1 MNNGRRGIVAQRIR
15 VPVQPEVVGSNPAA
29 NPESV
34 LDVTQA
40 AAHQSLLRIP
50 NSGLLRRLIARLD
63 IKGPNV
69 VKGVQMEGLRVIGNP
84 RVLATKYA
92 NEGADEL
99 LYIDCVA
106 TLYGRNQLAP
116 LLEETCRDV
125 FIPIT
130 VGGGIRSL
138 GDVQRLLRA
147 GADSVAINTAA
158 IRTPSLIRECSDSVG
173 SQAITV
179 SIEAKRTESGWEAYT
194 DNGREKTG
202 RCAKA
207 WAEEAVSLGA
217 GQVLVT
223 SIDRDGTRKGFDV
236 ELVRTIKAS
245 VDVPVIACG
254 GMGTIEHLRE
264 VLEVKPNGVAL
275 ASALHYGNVT
285 FEQLREG
292 LQ

>member
-1 MNNGRRGIVAQRIR
+1 M
-15 VPVQPEVVGSNPAA
+15 
-29 NPESV
+29 
-34 LDVTQA
+34 
-40 AAHQSLLRIP
+40 SLLQYP

-69 VKGVQMEGLRVIGNP
+69 VKGISFEGLRVVGDP
-84 RVLATKYA
+84 RVLAAKYA
-92 NEGADEL
+92 REGADEI
-99 LYIDCVA
+99 LYIDSVSS
-106 TLYGRNQLAP
+106 LYGRPQITT

-125 FIPIT
+125 FIPII

-147 GADSVAINTAA
+147 GADAVAINTAA
-158 IRTPSLIRECSDSVG
+158 IRTPGLIKECSDCVG
-173 SQAITV
+173 AQAITV
-179 SIEAKRTESGWEAYT
+179 SIEAKKTEKGWEAYT

-202 RCAKA
+202 KCAVQ

-217 GQVLVT
+217 GQVLIT

-236 ELVRTIKAS
+236 DLVKTIKAS

-264 VLEVKPNGVAL
+264 VLGVQPSGVAM
-275 ASALHYGNVT
+275 ASVLHYGKAS
-285 FEQLREG
+285 FQELREG
-292 LQ
+292 LCDWPASDFR